1 MPGAVPSPK
10 TSAVLPVGGPTP
22 LLAECLEAIRS
33 QARALDELIVVD
45 DSRAGALEPI
55 EGARVLRSGG
65 SGPYAARNVG
75 WQAAQGEVI
84 FFLDIRSRPRPDWAQ
99 RLAELFDDPTVALA
113 GSDVLIR
120 RGATLG
126 ARVSE
131 RQQFYKLE
139 KYTTEAWF
147 RPYFPTCNLAARRS
161 EVEAVGGFKEIRSGA
176 DADLCWRILDRPGRR
191 LETIPEVLMEWV
203 PRETLR
209 GYLEQNY
216 RYGRSHCALRTMWR
230 ERGAP
235 QSEPMSY
242 PLLARR
248 IAGVVVRGGVAALR
262 RQGDEVLEELRKA
275 GRFAYHVGYRRAA
288 ARQ

>member
-1 MPGAVPSPK
+1 MPPQRV
-10 TSAVLPVGGPTP
+10 SAIVPVGAPTP
-22 LLAECLEAIRS
+22 LLDECLA
-33 QARALDELIVVD
+33 ALAAQTEPIHEVIVVD
-45 DSRAGALEPI
+45 DSAAGALATPA
-55 EGARVLRSGG
+55 GVRVLRSGG

-75 WQAAQGEVI
+75 WRAAAGDVLL
-84 FFLDIRSRPRPDWAQ
+84 FLDVRSRPRPQWAE
-99 RLAELFDDPTVALA
+99 RLAAAFEDPAVALA

-120 RGATLG
+120 GGETLG

-161 EVEAVGGFKEIRSGA
+161 DVEAVEGFAEIRSGA

-191 LETIPEVLMEWV
+191 FAPIPEVLMEWV

-216 RYGRSHCALRTMWR
+216 RYGRSHRALRTTWAD
-230 ERGAP
+230 RGAP
-235 QSEPMSY
+235 RPVGMSY
-242 PLLARR
+242 PVLARR
-248 IAGVVVRGGVAALR
+248 IAGVLARGAVAAARGRDDELLEQLR
-262 RQGDEVLEELRKA
+262 RG
-275 GRFAYHVGYRRAA
+275 GRFAYHVGYRR
-288 ARQ
+288 RTVP